1 MGTRK
6 TKLSLLLLS
15 IVFALVLFLS
25 LGCGSKRR
33 VEVVERVRDS
43 VRTEVRYRTEW
54 RRDTV
59 YLDIPKQVAERTA
72 KDTVSLLETDY
83 ALSVARILPSGL
95 LQHRLENKPQKR
107 PHEVQ
112 TPIIY
117 RDSIVYRDRDNTR
130 IEVRKERLPLTKWQ
144 RWQMR
149 GFWLLLSAGGL
160 WLGFRFR
167 RLWLPFAMWVL
178 RL

>member
-1 MGTRK
+1 MGTRR
-6 TKLSLLLLS
+6 TKLKILLLS
-15 IVFALVLFLS
+15 IVIAILMFASF
-25 LGCGSKRR
+25 GCGAKRR
-33 VEVVERVRDS
+33 TEVTERVRDS
-43 VRTEVRYRTEW
+43 IHTEVRYRTEW

-59 YLDIPKQVAERTA
+59 YLEIPKQVAERTA

-107 PHEVQ
+107 PHEVA

-117 RDSIVYRDRDNTR
+117 RDSIVYRYRDNTR
-130 IEVRKERLPLTKWQ
+130 IEVGKERLPLTKWQ

-149 GFWLLLSAGGL
+149 GFWILLSVGSL
-160 WLGFRFR
+160 WLGYRFR
-167 RLWLPFAMWVL
+167 RLWLPFAMRVL

>member
-1 MGTRK
+1 MGTKR

-15 IVFALVLFLS
+15 IVFALVLFFS
-25 LGCGSKRR
+25 LGCGAKRR
-33 VEVVERVRDS
+33 AEVVERVRDS

-59 YLDIPKQVAERTA
+59 YLEIPKQVAERTA
-72 KDTVSLLETDY
+72 NDTVSQLETDY

-95 LQHRLENKPQKR
+95 LQHRIENKPQKR
-107 PHEVQ
+107 PHEVA

-117 RDSIVYRDRDNTR
+117 RDSIVYRDRNSVRTETK
-130 IEVRKERLPLTKWQ
+130 EVRLPLTKWQ

-149 GFWLLLSAGGL
+149 GFWLLLSVGGL

-167 RLWLPFAMWVL
+167 RLWLPFAMRLL

>member
-1 MGTRK
+1 MGTRR
-6 TKLSLLLLS
+6 TKLKILLLS
-15 IVFALVLFLS
+15 IVIALLLFASF
-25 LGCGSKRR
+25 GCGAKRR
-33 VEVVERVRDS
+33 AEVTERVRDS
-43 VRTEVRYRTEW
+43 IRTEVRYRTEW
-54 RRDTV
+54 RRDTL

-107 PHEVQ
+107 PHEAQ

-117 RDSIVYRDRDNTR
+117 RDSIVYRDRNSVRTETK
-130 IEVRKERLPLTKWQ
+130 EVRLPLTKWQ

-149 GFWLLLSAGGL
+149 GFWLLLYVGGL
-160 WLGFRFR
+160 WLGYRFR
-167 RLWLPFAMWVL
+167 RLWLPFAMRVL

>member
-1 MGTRK
+1 MGTRR
-6 TKLSLLLLS
+6 TKLKILLLS
-15 IVFALVLFLS
+15 IVIAILLFVS
-25 LGCGSKRR
+25 FGCGAKRR
-33 VEVVERVRDS
+33 AEVVERVRDS

-59 YLDIPKQVAERTA
+59 YLEIPKQVAERTA

-107 PHEVQ
+107 PHEVA

-149 GFWLLLSAGGL
+149 GFWLLLSVGGL

-167 RLWLPFAMWVL
+167 RLWLPFAMRLL